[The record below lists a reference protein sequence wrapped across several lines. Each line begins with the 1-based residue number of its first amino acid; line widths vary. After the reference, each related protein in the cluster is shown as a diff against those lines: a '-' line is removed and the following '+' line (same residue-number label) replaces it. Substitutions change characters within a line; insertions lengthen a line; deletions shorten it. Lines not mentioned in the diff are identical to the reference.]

1 MELSGIQI
9 NSWLARLLRKMVLG
23 YSMDERDIWRTA
35 SLLISQFGDDAEFE
49 AARRADQMLD
59 TGDIDGQRI
68 WRRVLAAVRELTATV
83 PAGRVH

>member
-1 MELSGIQI
+1 MVLSGIQI
-9 NSWLARLLRKMVLG
+9 NSCLARLIRKMVLG

-59 TGDIDGQRI
+59 RGDIDGQRV
-68 WRRVLAAVRELTATV
+68 WRRVLAAVGELTTTV
-83 PAGRVH
+83 PSGQVN